1 MNRRK
6 FLLGVIATGALVG
19 TSGVV
24 WLGDKSN
31 NSSLTIQASLQILD
45 KLMNENIVTLGDW
58 NLAKILIHC
67 AQSVEF
73 SMSSF
78 PEHKPALFK
87 NTVGKLA
94 FAAFSAKEE
103 MTHGLSEV
111 IPGAPLI
118 EENEDITYAFSR
130 FRDSLIKFRNYSGP
144 LGQHFAYGRLNKLEY
159 ERAHAMH
166 FYNHLLEIELTS

>member
-6 FLLGVIATGALVG
+6 FLLGIIAGGAVVG
-19 TSGVV
+19 TGGVA
-24 WLGDKSN
+24 WLGVG
-31 NSSLTIQASLQILD
+31 SSKIPLTIDASLQALD
-45 KLMNENIVTLGDW
+45 KLMSENIMALGDW
-58 NLAKILIHC
+58 NLYQIFVHC

-73 SMSSF
+73 SMSTF

-94 FAAFSAKEE
+94 FAVFSEKEE

-118 EENEDITYAFSR
+118 EKSEDTVYAYKR
-130 FRDSLIKFRNYSGP
+130 FRESMVKFRSYGGP
-144 LGQHFAYGRLNKLEY
+144 LAEHFAYGSLTKPEY

-166 FYNHLLEIELTS
+166 FYNHLLEIKPTS